1 MSDGLVIKDLT
12 RPGLHPTSLQVDKGK
27 CVVIYGPS
35 GSGKSLFLRAVADL
49 DPNNGKIYL
58 NGESRAMMSA
68 PEWRKKAAYLQ
79 PESAWWHDKVEA
91 HFKQLTAAKTLAETF
106 GLQEEIFN
114 WPTSRLST
122 GEKQRLSL
130 AMVLASKPPLLLLDE
145 PTSALDSENT
155 NAVELELQK
164 QLDSGSIILM
174 ATHDGA
180 QMHRMASVTLNF
192 CSGKTK
198 MEQL

>member
-49 DPNNGKIYL
+49 DPNNGKISL

-114 WPTSRLST
+114 WPISRLST

-145 PTSALDSENT
+145 PTSAHVPGPMSSWSE
-155 NAVELELQK
+155 
-164 QLDSGSIILM
+164 
-174 ATHDGA
+174 
-180 QMHRMASVTLNF
+180 R
-192 CSGKTK
+192 
-198 MEQL
+198 